1 MSSIKATRR
10 YVSEMRSQAA
20 EATRARV
27 LAVAKKLFADR
38 GIDRVTIAEIA
49 KTAGVSLSTVYSLY
63 KSQGG
68 ILRGLMK
75 ATLFGPAFQTAISK
89 LQGEKDPVRLI
100 ALTPSVARAIYEAES
115 SELGLMRGASTFSA
129 ALRQLENEFEAI
141 RFEMQK
147 ERVELLFAQSKHKAG
162 LSLNEARRI
171 LWMYTSRDV
180 YRLLVHEGGWKP
192 ERYQKWLSTT
202 LLNELVNPSSLA
214 AVRT

>member
-27 LAVAKKLFADR
+27 LAVAKKLFVDR

-49 KTAGVSLSTVYSLY
+49 KKAGVSLSTVYSLY
-63 KSQGG
+63 KSKEG

-147 ERVELLFAQSKHKAG
+147 ERVELLFAQFKHKAG